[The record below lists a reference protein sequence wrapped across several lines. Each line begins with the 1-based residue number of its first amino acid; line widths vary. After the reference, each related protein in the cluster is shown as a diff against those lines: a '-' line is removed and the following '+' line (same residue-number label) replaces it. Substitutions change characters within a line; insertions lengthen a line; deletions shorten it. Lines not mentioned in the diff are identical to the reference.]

1 MIKGLQQMQECQ
13 QYFTGN
19 IVSFAKF
26 HVDIYGFGDMLQKH
40 AQNVRSVT
48 L

>member
-26 HVDIYGFGDMLQKH
+26 HGFGDMLQKH